1 MKRLLAALAAS
12 LLAPAAAGAT
22 LDLAADAAA
31 GQVTLTT
38 FAAGGGQ
45 NGLTLPVSTAVHPL
59 TGRLFVADRNNHRI
73 LSWISASA
81 YATGASADIV
91 IGQPDFATVTAG
103 TTASKLAFPYGVA
116 VDEAGNLYVSDQG
129 NNRVVI
135 YPAPLTSGMAA
146 TKVIGQASF
155 TANTANAGGRSAT
168 SLDGPWGLTVDSAG
182 RLFVA
187 DYENHRVLGFANPL
201 AQSAPITAT
210 TVYGQVDFASGTC
223 NAAGAPSATTVCGPS
238 EVSTDGLGNLWVA
251 DHGNSRVLR
260 YDNVAG
266 ILDGTADLVIGQA
279 DMVSRSP
286 ATTASQTYFPY
297 SAVTDRGGA
306 LLVADSS
313 NRVLRFKPPFANG
326 MAATSVIG
334 QAGFNDSA
342 TGTGPTGLNDA
353 SGLSVDP
360 MGNVYVAD
368 YFNNRVL
375 RYDQPFLTPRAPA
388 DLAGN
393 GRSRL
398 VWRATDGGFS
408 VWTLVGAAAT
418 EYTYGLVDSDWKLL
432 AAQDFDGDRKDDLFW
447 RRTSDGATYL
457 WFMNASVP
465 TAFTNTGVVPVDY
478 QVAAIGDFNG
488 DGRADIFFRRTSDGG
503 NYMWLMNG
511 GAILQQ
517 GDFGSPVTS
526 NYQVLAAADLTGD
539 GKADIIWRESTSG
552 GVFIW
557 PMDGLT
563 VSPSAGIG
571 TAKDATWSLA
581 GIGDFDGNG
590 TPDLLWRKTDGTLD
604 LWLMSGQAATTPVTL
619 ATPGADWTV
628 ESVADANADGHAD
641 IIFRNSTSGE
651 FYIWL
656 MNGQTIRAGGSLGAP
671 GAIWSIAQP

>member
-12 LLAPAAAGAT
+12 LLAPVAAGAT

-31 GQVTLTT
+31 GQVTLTA
-38 FAAGGGQ
+38 FAAGAGQ
-45 NGLTLPVSTAVHPL
+45 AGLTLPVATAVHPL
-59 TGRLFVADRNNHRI
+59 SGRLFVADRNNHRI

-81 YATGASADIV
+81 YATGAAADIV

-135 YPAPLTSGMAA
+135 FPAPLTSGMAA

-187 DYENHRVLGFANPL
+187 DYENHRVLGYASPL
-201 AQSAPITAT
+201 SQSAPITAT

-238 EVSTDGLGNLWVA
+238 EVSTDGLGHLWVA

-260 YDNVAG
+260 FNNVAG
-266 ILDGTADLVIGQA
+266 VIDGTADLVIGQA
-279 DMVSRSP
+279 DMVSRTP

-313 NRVLRFKPPFANG
+313 NRILRFKPPFANG
-326 MAATSVIG
+326 MAATTVIG
-334 QAGFNDSA
+334 QAGFTDFL

-360 MGNVYVAD
+360 LGNVYVAD

-375 RYDQPFLTPRAPA
+375 RYDRPFLTPRAPA
-388 DLAGN
+388 DLAAN

-408 VWTLVGAAAT
+408 VWTVVGTSAT
-418 EYTYGLVDSDWKLL
+418 DFTYGIVDPDWKVI
-432 AAQDFDGDRKDDLFW
+432 AAQDFNGDRRDDLFW

-457 WFMNASVP
+457 WFMNGSVP
-465 TAFTNTGVVPVDY
+465 ASFADTGVVPVDY

-488 DGRADIFFRRTSDGG
+488 DGNADVFFRRASDNG
-503 NYMWLMNG
+503 NYLWLMNG
-511 GAILQQ
+511 GTIVQQ
-517 GDFGSPVTS
+517 GPFGSAADS
-526 NYQVLAAADLTGD
+526 IYQVVAAVDFTGD
-539 GKADIIWRESTSG
+539 GKADILWRDTTSG
-552 GVFIW
+552 GLFLW
-557 PMDGLT
+557 PMDGFT
-563 VSPSAGIG
+563 VAPSFGVG
-571 TAKDATWSLA
+571 TTKDATWTLG

-604 LWLMSGQAATTPVTL
+604 LWLMSGQAVATPVALT
-619 ATPGADWTV
+619 TPGADWTV
-628 ESVADANADGHAD
+628 ESVVDFNADGHAD
-641 IIFRNSTSGE
+641 IVFRNSTTGE
-651 FYIWL
+651 FYVWL
-656 MNGQTIRAGGSLGAP
+656 MLGQSIKGGGTLGVP